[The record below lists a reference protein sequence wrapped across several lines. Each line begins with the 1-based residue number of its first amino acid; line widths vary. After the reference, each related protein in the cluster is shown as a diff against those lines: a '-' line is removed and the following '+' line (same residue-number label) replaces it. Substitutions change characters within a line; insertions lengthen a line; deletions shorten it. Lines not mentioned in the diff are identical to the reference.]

1 MVVVGVGVR
10 LARPL
15 SLPVG
20 DPPVL
25 AKPHDYRDIHLGAG
39 YNPFQNDAARGRG
52 GGIVKIKPKSR
63 IEYRAQVL
71 LTHLLQIAWFR

>member
-1 MVVVGVGVR
+1 MVVVVVVVGVGVR

-39 YNPFQNDAARGRG
+39 YNPFQKEAARGRG
-52 GGIVKIKPKSR
+52 GGLSKSSPS
-63 IEYRAQVL
+63 QG
-71 LTHLLQIAWFR
+71 